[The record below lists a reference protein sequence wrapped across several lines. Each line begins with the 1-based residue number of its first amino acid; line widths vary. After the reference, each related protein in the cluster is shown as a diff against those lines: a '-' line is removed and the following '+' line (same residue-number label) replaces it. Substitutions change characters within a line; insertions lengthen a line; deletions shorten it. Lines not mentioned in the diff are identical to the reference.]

1 MKTIYFTNRERIMI
15 GENPIEFMTYLQ
27 KKLPAANYSESG
39 SDEEVVV
46 RPDSPR
52 ETNNSKQ
59 KYQPQHPQQQYS
71 DAPTKR
77 LSSLPVV
84 SEKRPSIN

>member
-1 MKTIYFTNRERIMI
+1 MI
-15 GENPIEFMTYLQ
+15 GDNPIEFMTYLQ

-39 SDEEVVV
+39 SDEELVV

-59 KYQPQHPQQQYS
+59 KYQPQHPQQ
-71 DAPTKR
+71 
-77 LSSLPVV
+77 
-84 SEKRPSIN
+84 